1 MFSLQRPARRGLRTA
16 LAVVAALGSFG
27 TALAAKDQLVIGATQ
42 YPSNLNPNHE
52 AITSKDY
59 VLGFV
64 YRQATAFNADSK
76 NVCLLCTELPTIENG
91 LAKIETRDDGS
102 KGIAIT
108 FKIHPKAT
116 WGDGVPVTSK
126 DVLFTW
132 NLGRQKEA
140 GFLSL
145 DAYDRFEKIDVVDE
159 KTVILHTKT
168 VRSDYNEL
176 GRFRIL
182 PEHIEGPIVK
192 SVGIAEYPKN
202 TAYNRASTTPGLY
215 NGPYLIKEIQPGSNI
230 VLEPNPHWYGKAPY
244 FKRIVIRTIENSA
257 ALQANILSGD
267 VDFAPG
273 DGVGLTTDQVLEL
286 EKSHKD
292 KFDFI
297 YKPSYTYEHIDL
309 QKNNPILQ
317 DKRVRQALLYAVNR
331 KALTDKLFDGREPV
345 ADTFLAPIS
354 PFYDNAV
361 AKFGYDPKKAAALL
375 EEAGWKAGPDK
386 IRVNA
391 QGQRLSL
398 DFGTTAGNKV
408 RELVQQVLQSQW
420 REIGVEVVI
429 KNEPG
434 RTFFGET
441 ARKRTYGGLALYA
454 WTSDPDEPPVRN
466 LHTSAIPV
474 EGNNWAGNN
483 IAAFSNA
490 QFDATVDKLLVELDP
505 AARKKLW
512 SELQK
517 IYVEELPVLPLFF
530 RVQPFALPKWLKGVE
545 PTGSG
550 VNTHWAETWYAI

>member
-1 MFSLQRPARRGLRTA
+1 M
-16 LAVVAALGSFG
+16 LGSLALLALMG
-27 TALAAKDQLVIGATQ
+27 SAGSALAAKDQLTVGITQ

-64 YRQATAFNADSK
+64 FRWGTAFDGDGK
-76 NVCLLCTELPTIENG
+76 NNCLICTELPTIENG
-91 LAKIETRDDGS
+91 LAKIETRADGT

-108 FKIHPKAT
+108 FKINPKAT
-116 WGDGVPVTSK
+116 WGDGVPVTAK

-145 DAYDRFEKIDVVDE
+145 DAYDRFDKIDVVDD
-159 KTVILHTKT
+159 KTVVLHTKT

-176 GRFRIL
+176 ARFRIL
-182 PEHIEGPIVK
+182 PEHIEDPIVK
-192 SVGIAEYPKN
+192 SVGVAEYPKN
-202 TAYNRASTTPGLY
+202 TAYNRASTNPGLY
-215 NGPYLIKEIQPGSNI
+215 NGPYLIKEIQSGSAI
-230 VLEPNPHWYGKAPY
+230 VLEPNPYWYGKTPH
-244 FKRIVIRTIENSA
+244 FKRVTIRIIENSA
-257 ALQANILSGD
+257 ALQANVLSGD
-267 VDFAPG
+267 VDFAAG
-273 DGVGLTTDQVLEL
+273 DGIGLTTDQVIEL
-286 EKSHKD
+286 EKSNKA

-309 QKNNPILQ
+309 QKNNPIFQ
-317 DKRVRQALLYAVNR
+317 DKRVRQALLYALNR
-331 KALTDKLFDGREPV
+331 KALVEKLFDGKEPV
-345 ADTFLAPIS
+345 ADNFLAPIS
-354 PFYDNAV
+354 PLFNKDAPTF
-361 AKFGYDPKKAAALL
+361 AFDPKKAAALL
-375 EEAGWKAGPDK
+375 DEAGWKPGADK

-420 REIGVEVVI
+420 RDVGVEVVI
-429 KNEPG
+429 KNEPA

-441 ARKRTYGGLALYA
+441 MRKRAYGGLALYA
-454 WTSDPDEPPVRN
+454 WTSDPDEAPSRI

-474 EGNNWAGNN
+474 EGNNWGGNN
-483 IAAFSNA
+483 MAAFSNPE
-490 QFDATVDKLLVELDP
+490 FDAGVDKILVDLNPEV
-505 AARKKLW
+505 RKKAW
-512 SELQK
+512 ADLQR

-530 RVQPFALPKWLKGVE
+530 RVQPFALPKWLKGVK

-550 VNTHWAETWYAI
+550 VSSHWAEEWYAI

>member
-1 MFSLQRPARRGLRTA
+1 MSLLHSNLRKA
-16 LAVVAALGSFG
+16 LLGSLAIAATFG
-27 TALAAKDQLVIGATQ
+27 LSGVAQAAKDQLVIGATQ

-59 VLGFV
+59 ILGFV
-64 YRQATAFNADSK
+64 FRQATAFNGDGK
-76 NVCLLCTELPTIENG
+76 NVCLICTELPTIENG

-102 KGIAIT
+102 KGLAIT
-108 FKIHPKAT
+108 FKIQPKAA
-116 WGDGVPVTSK
+116 WGDGVPVTAK

-145 DAYDRFEKIDVVDE
+145 DAYARYEKIDVVDD

-168 VRSDYNEL
+168 VRSDYNEF

-192 SVGIAEYPKN
+192 SVGVAEYPKN

-215 NGPYLIKEIQPGSNI
+215 NGPYLIKEVQSGAAV

-244 FKRIVIRTIENSA
+244 FKRITIRTIENSA
-257 ALQANILSGD
+257 ALQANVLSGD

-273 DGVGLTTDQVLEL
+273 DGVGLTTDQVIEL
-286 EKSHKD
+286 EKSSKG

-297 YKPSYTYEHIDL
+297 YKPGYSYEHIDL

-317 DKRVRQALLYAVNR
+317 DKRVRQALLYSINR
-331 KALTDKLFDGREPV
+331 KALTDKLFEGKEPV
-345 ADTFLAPIS
+345 ADNFLAPIS
-354 PFYDNAV
+354 PLYNKDV
-361 AKFGYDPKKAAALL
+361 SKFAFDPKKAAALL
-375 EEAGWKAGPDK
+375 DEAGWKVGADK
-386 IRVNA
+386 VRVNA

-420 REIGVEVVI
+420 RDVGVEVVI
-429 KNEPG
+429 KNEPA

-474 EGNNWAGNN
+474 EANNWAGNN

-490 QFDATVDKLLVELDP
+490 EFDAALDKILVELDP

-512 SELQK
+512 ADLQR

-550 VNTHWAETWYAI
+550 VSTHWAENWHAI